1 MENMELKTNFNGIYS
16 GKKVLITGNTGFKG
30 TWLTE
35 WLNELGA
42 QVIGISDCIPTEP
55 SMYSLLETK
64 NRVKQYFN
72 DINDLTYFKDLL
84 EKEKPDFVF
93 HLAAQ
98 ALVGLS
104 YSNPFETI
112 TTNVMGGTVVL
123 EAIREYNNEITV
135 VFITS
140 DKAYENIEQL
150 WGYKE
155 NDKLGGKDIYSSSKG
170 SMDILARSY
179 WYSFYQF
186 NDKIQFGVARAG
198 NVIGGGDWA
207 KDRIIVDCINS
218 WSKNEKVN
226 IRSPRAT
233 RPWQHVL
240 EPLSGY
246 LSLGMHLKLNFK
258 KLNEFQDFNF
268 GPKPKLNITVEKL
281 ISDLANNLE
290 LDLKVPYEISDEI
303 PFDEAKLLKLN
314 CEKAAIKLNWEAVLE
329 YSETV
334 DFTGQWYS
342 NFIKDPSLLLQTT
355 KDQIINYVKIA
366 KSRNISWTRN

>member
-42 QVIGISDCIPTEP
+42 QVIGVSDCIPTEP

>member
-72 DINDLTYFKDLL
+72 DINDLTYLKDLL

-170 SMDILARSY
+170 SIDILARSY

-246 LSLGMHLKLNFK
+246 LSLGMHLNLNFK

-281 ISDLANNLE
+281 ISDLANNLDLE
-290 LDLKVPYEISDEI
+290 LKVPYEISDEI

-314 CEKAAIKLNWEAVLE
+314 CEKAAIKLDWEAVLE

-342 NFIKDPSLLLQTT
+342 NFIKDPSLLLQIT

>member
-42 QVIGISDCIPTEP
+42 HVIGISDCIPTEP

-104 YSNPFETI
+104 YSNPFKTI

-246 LSLGMHLKLNFK
+246 LSLGMHLNLDFK
-258 KLNEFQDFNF
+258 KSNEFQDFNF

-281 ISDLANNLE
+281 ISDLANNLDLE
-290 LDLKVPYEISDEI
+290 LKDPYEISNEI

>member
-72 DINDLTYFKDLL
+72 DINDLTYLKDLL